1 MSAVLRIGSRGSQL
15 ALWQANHVAD
25 LLRKQGH
32 TVEVQIIK
40 TTGDRLQEAAF
51 RAAHPEAVD
60 GKGIFIKEIE
70 EALAAG
76 AIDLA
81 VHSLKDLP
89 TELAGEFTLGA
100 IPSRVD
106 ARDALLTVGGVGLGD
121 LPQGARVGT
130 TSPRRQSQLLAL
142 RNDLRFIEMRGN
154 VDTRIRKL
162 MEGQAEAIV
171 LASAGLE
178 RLGLTAHISHKF
190 EVTEMCPAPGQGAL
204 GIECRVEDAV
214 TRAILAHLE
223 DAATR
228 YAVTAERAGLAA
240 LGGGCAVPIGIYCER
255 ASGGY
260 VLYGARQTARGLKRA
275 EVVVGEDVAAAEA
288 GRSIAAALAD

>member
-1 MSAVLRIGSRGSQL
+1 MSRTLRIGSRGSQL
-15 ALWQANHVAD
+15 ALWQANHIAQ
-25 LLRKQGH
+25 LLRNLGH
-32 TVEVQIIK
+32 TVEVEIIK

-76 AIDLA
+76 AVDLA

-89 TELAGEFTLGA
+89 TELAAEFTVGA
-100 IPSRVD
+100 VPSRVD
-106 ARDALLTVGGVGLGD
+106 ARDALLTVGGKKLED

-130 TSPRRQSQLLAL
+130 TSPRRQSQLLAM

-162 MEGQAEAIV
+162 VEGQAEAIV
-171 LASAGLE
+171 LAAAGLE
-178 RLGLTAHISHKF
+178 RLGLTAHITHKF
-190 EVTEMCPAPGQGAL
+190 EVTEICPAPGQGAL
-204 GIECRVEDAV
+204 GIECRVNDVEM
-214 TRAILAHLE
+214 RGILAHLE

-228 YAVTAERAGLAA
+228 YAVTAERAGLSA

-255 ASGGY
+255 AAGGY
-260 VLYGARQTARGLKRA
+260 VLYGSRQTAQGLKRA
-275 EVVVGEDVAAAEA
+275 EVAVGEYVTAEVAGRTIAAEMA
-288 GRSIAAALAD
+288 